1 MATGM
6 GPDKWITAEKLIQLL
21 SQLDPQTVVL
31 PNDHH
36 NLSLYE
42 PDGFPERYTGV
53 IDIRTEQ
60 IVPR

>member
-1 MATGM
+1 
-6 GPDKWITAEKLIQLL
+6 
-21 SQLDPQTVVL
+21 
-31 PNDHH
+31 
-36 NLSLYE
+36 LYE